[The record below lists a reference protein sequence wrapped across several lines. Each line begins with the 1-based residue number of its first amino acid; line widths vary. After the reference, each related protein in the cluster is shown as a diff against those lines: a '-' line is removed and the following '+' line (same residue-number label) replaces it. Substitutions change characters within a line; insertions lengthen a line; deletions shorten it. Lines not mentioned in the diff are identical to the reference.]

1 MDKIKSIALVIE
13 DMDKQLRNERF
24 VKNGITEK
32 TKLWENTFI
41 KKQIDR
47 RNCGEKFEMNDHICA
62 MVYSMLSSC
71 ISWER
76 FLKNIDEKTGR
87 INTID
92 RVFCNYN
99 TDLLLQ
105 CSPGQLTDALK
116 EDEIKCVN
124 QSTFKQMTALLN
136 SNIYKFI
143 EFKSK
148 YNDIDKY
155 YQKIIEDKGS
165 IKGLIAVL
173 SDSTS
178 DSKMKQLGVALTC
191 EYLRNVGYDIPKPDR
206 HLRRLF
212 GKNCLGI
219 AEREE
224 ATPCEVFDIINKIKD
239 KSSYKSAAQ
248 IDYILWSYCANGYG
262 EICTK
267 RYSKCEICKLKPFC
281 VKGNI

>member
-1 MDKIKSIALVIE
+1 MDIIKSIASVLE
-13 DMDKQLRNERF
+13 DMDKQLRDERF
-24 VKNGITEK
+24 VKNGITKK

-47 RNCGEKFEMNDHICA
+47 RNCGEKFEINDHICA

-105 CSPGQLTDALK
+105 CSPEQLTDALNDDK
-116 EDEIKCVN
+116 IKCVN

-143 EFKSK
+143 EFESK
-148 YNDIDKY
+148 YNSIDEY
-155 YQKIIEDKGS
+155 YQKIIDDKGS
-165 IKGLIAVL
+165 IKGVISAM
-173 SDSTS
+173 SDCAS
-178 DSKMKQLGVALTC
+178 DSKMKKLGVALTC
-191 EYLRNVGYDIPKPDR
+191 EYIW
-206 HLRRLF
+206 
-212 GKNCLGI
+212 
-219 AEREE
+219 EM
-224 ATPCEVFDIINKIKD
+224 
-239 KSSYKSAAQ
+239 
-248 IDYILWSYCANGYG
+248 
-262 EICTK
+262 
-267 RYSKCEICKLKPFC
+267 
-281 VKGNI
+281 